1 MLSYNSCLILLPL
14 LNRIAELS
22 KLVLEPDSTCLAEV
36 LDIRTA
42 ISFKA
47 KKKYVEN
54 N

>member
-22 KLVLEPDSTCLAEV
+22 KLVLEPDLTCLAEV
-36 LDIRTA
+36 LDIRTT